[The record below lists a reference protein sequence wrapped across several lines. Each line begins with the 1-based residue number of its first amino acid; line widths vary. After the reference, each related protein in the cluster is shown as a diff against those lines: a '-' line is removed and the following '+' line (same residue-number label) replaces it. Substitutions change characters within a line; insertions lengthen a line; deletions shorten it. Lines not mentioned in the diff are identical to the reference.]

1 MIKDVMLVLDGG
13 EGDEVRLE
21 AARTLSCAFDAHV
34 IGLFFNSIPT
44 FAYADPMGSAAI
56 ATLSEE
62 VRVRGDS
69 VAADLSARLEQ
80 ARPGAELR
88 RLDLPGEAMGGAAA
102 RAARGA
108 DAFIALRPTLPL
120 ESAGIVNSVL
130 FGAGRH
136 ILLYPDALS
145 ARGDF
150 NRVMIAWNGTR
161 ACARAI
167 AESMPYLQ
175 RARNIVVCTVVDN
188 VIPEDFD
195 VGAAVAHLRRHAIEP
210 DPRRLT
216 RGAGGVGET
225 LLNEA
230 ERGRADLIVMGGYS
244 HSRLQELLLGGVTRK
259 LMHDATITLLMAH

>member
-1 MIKDVMLVLDGG
+1 MIKDIMLVLDGG
-13 EGDEVRLE
+13 EGDEIRLD
-21 AARTLSCAFDAHV
+21 AARTLSRTFDAHV

-69 VAADLSARLEQ
+69 VALDLTARLEQ

-88 RLDLPGEAMGGAAA
+88 RFDLPGEAMGGAAA

-136 ILLYPDALS
+136 VLLYPDASS
-145 ARGDF
+145 ARGGF
-150 NRVMIAWNGTR
+150 NRVMIAWNGSR

-167 AESMPYLQ
+167 AEAMPYLE
-175 RARNIVVCTVVDN
+175 RARSVAVCTVVDN

-195 VGAAVAHLRRHAIEP
+195 LGAAVAHLRRHAIEP
-210 DPRRLT
+210 DARRLE

-225 LLNEA
+225 LLMEA
-230 ERGRADLIVMGGYS
+230 EKNRADLIILGGYS
-244 HSRLQELLLGGVTRK
+244 HTRLQELLLGGVTRK
-259 LMHDATITLLMAH
+259 LLHEARTALLMAH

>member
-1 MIKDVMLVLDGG
+1 MIRDIMLVLDGG
-13 EGDEVRLE
+13 DGDEIRLDG
-21 AARTLSCAFDAHV
+21 ARTLSRAFDAHV

-69 VAADLSARLEQ
+69 VAADLAARLEQ
-80 ARPGAELR
+80 ARAGAELR
-88 RLDLPGEAMGGAAA
+88 RFDLPGQEMGRVAA
-102 RAARGA
+102 RAARSA
-108 DAFIALRPTLPL
+108 DAFIALQPTLPL

-136 ILLYPDALS
+136 VVLYPDAVS

-150 NRVMIAWNGTR
+150 NQVMIAWKGTR
-161 ACARAI
+161 ACARAMT
-167 AESMPYLQ
+167 ESMPYLQ
-175 RARNIVVCTVVDN
+175 RARNVAVCAVVDN

-195 VGAAVAHLRRHAIEP
+195 LGAAVAHLRRHAIEP
-210 DPRRLT
+210 DARRLT

-225 LLNEA
+225 LLREA
-230 ERGRADLIVMGGYS
+230 EGSRADLIVMGGYS
-244 HSRLQELLLGGVTRK
+244 HSRLQELLLGGVTRRF
-259 LMHDATITLLMAH
+259 MHEATTTLLMAH